1 MTDLR
6 SLSRPFSWLLA
17 ATLALCAW
25 PAAAQAPAGAAAPIQ
40 PAASQPASPA
50 AGKQPAPES
59 LAASPKQAAPAGEPP
74 APDND
79 AAQAGGSR
87 GSDDDAKAGGGA
99 DAKPAKAGKGAKQE
113 EEPSTLI
120 LSDTLHYDDVKRQ
133 STFTGNVVMT
143 RGLMTLNS
151 DKLEMREDAE
161 GFQYGVATVGP
172 GKKVFIRQE
181 RPETFEVIEA
191 RGLRAEYDGKLER
204 IDVIGQAVVT
214 RFVCGKPFDSVSG
227 QRIRYNQ
234 KTDTY
239 EAEGGPDS
247 AAAGGRVRSVAQP
260 RAKTD
265 AAAAEC
271 RKAKSKP

>member
-6 SLSRPFSWLLA
+6 PLFRPSSWLLA
-17 ATLALCAW
+17 AVLGLCAW
-25 PAAAQAPAGAAAPIQ
+25 TAGAQAPVVAPTAPAAQGQPATSGAAGPAAAGGTAQ
-40 PAASQPASPA
+40 PEGQPA
-50 AGKQPAPES
+50 AGKEAAKPA
-59 LAASPKQAAPAGEPP
+59 
-74 APDND
+74 
-79 AAQAGGSR
+79 
-87 GSDDDAKAGGGA
+87 DAKAPK
-99 DAKPAKAGKGAKQE
+99 DAKGGKGAQE

-143 RGLMTLNS
+143 RGLMTLNA

-161 GFQYGVATVGP
+161 GFQYGVATVAP

-239 EAEGGPDS
+239 EAEGGPES

-271 RKAKSKP
+271 RKAKSQS